1 MTQIPEVSLPSLLT
15 LLPSGPQGTDARALV
30 RRAYS
35 LAERAHAGQERKAGG
50 PYLQH
55 PLYVASL
62 LADLHFDP
70 TIIAAGLLHDVLTLD
85 AMTAEQL
92 HAEFGDD
99 VADLVE
105 GVTRLEALTQ
115 HVGQPEATV
124 RDTQE
129 LTSFRRLLTTLAE
142 ENKWVLSIKLADQL
156 DFMHSLKDRDFTE
169 EMKKQLA
176 RETMEVYAPLANR
189 LGIWRLKSELEDA
202 AFRYLNPEMYQ
213 ELARLIDA
221 RKEER
226 EQRVAQHRDILEGL
240 LDEEGIVDPVIKGR
254 PKHLY
259 SIYSKMQRKGVPFAQ
274 IYDVEG
280 LRVMVNTERQCYR
293 ALAVAHRRWEP
304 IPDEFDNYIA
314 NPKPNGYQSL
324 HTAVIGEDGRPLEIQ
339 IRTHEMHQLAEYGV
353 AAHWRY
359 KESGTPL
366 DKHTMVQV
374 ARMRGVSVEES
385 VGEDALSDEG
395 PRTIYVL
402 TPKGNIIE
410 LPKGATSIDFAYR
423 VHTEVGHDCRGAKVN
438 GEWVSLDYKLQMG
451 DSVEIITGRK
461 GGPSRDWLNEELEF
475 VATSRARQKIR
486 QWFRKQGR
494 EENITQ
500 GRSIVEHVLKRLNAE
515 LTLVEV
521 ADIFAKRYP
530 NREDFF
536 NAVGLG
542 DVKAPRVE
550 SRVRSF
556 LAEQE
561 AEEAVEEIEE
571 PEDLAQPEITK
582 TSAQIYV
589 GDLRDKTDLLTHIAG
604 CCNPLPGD
612 DIIGYVTRGRG
623 VTIHRLDCHNILK
636 MQDQDRERLIDVS
649 WGTQTDNLLAEV
661 IVKAYLSSQL
671 LQDISSVIE
680 EDDRINIHAI
690 KKGQPDRDD
699 VLPLYVTLE
708 VPDLEALNEILAR
721 LENIPKVL
729 HARRRVAG

>member
-1 MTQIPEVSLPSLLT
+1 MQAITQLTQYIP
-15 LLPSGPQGTDARALV
+15 PQRTDARALIRCAYDV
-30 RRAYS
+30 VTEASAIRRDHVEA
-35 LAERAHAGQERKAGG
+35 
-50 PYLQH
+50 
-55 PLYVASL
+55 VASL
-62 LADLHFDP
+62 LAELHFDP
-70 TIIAAGLLHDVLTLD
+70 TIIAAGLLHDVLTLE
-85 AMTAEQL
+85 AMTPEQL
-92 HAEFGDD
+92 RADFGDD
-99 VADLVE
+99 IAELVE
-105 GVTRLEALTQ
+105 GVTRLEELTQ
-115 HVGQPEATV
+115 QVGQSEATV

-156 DFMHSLKDRDFTE
+156 DFMHSLEHKDFSSVA
-169 EMKKQLA
+169 KKQLA

-226 EQRVAQHRDILEGL
+226 EQRVAQHRNIFERL
-240 LDEEGIVDPVIKGR
+240 LVEEGITNPMIKGR

-280 LRVMVNTERQCYR
+280 LRVMVDTERQCYR
-293 ALAVAHRRWEP
+293 ALAVAHRRWQP

-324 HTAVIGEDGRPLEIQ
+324 HTAVIGEDERPLEIQ
-339 IRTHEMHQLAEYGV
+339 IRTHEMHHLAEYGV

-359 KESGTPL
+359 KESGSPL
-366 DKHTMVQV
+366 DQQTVVQV
-374 ARMRGVSVEES
+374 AKMRGVATDES
-385 VGEDALSDEG
+385 VSGAPSDSG
-395 PRTIYVL
+395 PKTIYVL

-410 LPKGATSIDFAYR
+410 LPKGATPIDFAYR

-438 GEWVSLDYKLQMG
+438 GEWVSLDYRLQMG
-451 DSVEIITGRK
+451 DAVEIVKGRK
-461 GGPSRDWLNEELEF
+461 GGPSRDWLNEDLGF
-475 VATSRARQKIR
+475 VTTSRARQKVR

-494 EENITQ
+494 EENIAQ
-500 GRSIVEHVLKRLNAE
+500 GRSIVEHVLKRLNAGIT
-515 LTLVEV
+515 LTEA
-521 ADIFAKRYP
+521 ADIFTKRYP
-530 NREDFF
+530 QRDDFF

-571 PEDLAQPEITK
+571 PEDIAQPEITK

-623 VTIHRLDCHNILK
+623 VTIHRQDCHNIRK
-636 MQDQDRERLIDVS
+636 MQDQDLERLIEVS
-649 WGTQTDNLLAEV
+649 WGAQTDNLLAEV
-661 IVKAYLSSQL
+661 IVKVYHSSQL

-680 EDDRINIHAI
+680 EDERVNIHAI

-699 VLPLYVTLE
+699 VLSLYVTLE
-708 VPDLEALNEILAR
+708 VPNLEALKEILAR
-721 LENIPKVL
+721 LETIPKVI